1 MTEQPAPKRKRFGV
15 RTALA
20 AAGVISLAAVAT
32 ATAGILEVQSFVDD
46 LNSGQ
51 KLKVG
56 PGVLS
61 TADVGRPQTI
71 LLLGSDRRFKAG
83 RKDARSDTIMLVR
96 LDADASGTAVMNI
109 PRDLKAAI
117 PLPGGRVVTEKINA
131 TYSLGGPALTAKVVK
146 DLLGIP
152 INHVINVNFGGFR
165 KAVDYID
172 CVYADIDRRYF
183 NDNSGAAYG
192 QGYAVIDIQAGY
204 QKLCG
209 TKALD
214 YVRFRHLD
222 TDIVRSAR
230 QQDFVRQAR
239 QQYGVQQAVGNRHEL
254 AKIFSTYAQ
263 SDSSLHSV
271 DALLKLLN
279 LLAFSSGKPVVSI
292 PFPAI
297 LSNDPRNGY
306 IGVNQLELQKAVK
319 RFLGQRPAPVKR
331 NGSGAKP
338 KKQRSSGAVA
348 KANVVVNLDGARQQA
363 EALRGLGIPI
373 MAPKVI
379 PVGSRYMG
387 PEPPK
392 YPRAYV
398 MRDTEGKRQAAY
410 RIVGTTNGIGQFW
423 GIQGTSWKNPPLLD
437 GPTATK
443 TLKGGRKLLLFGD
456 GKRLRFVGFKTSKGS
471 YWVSNTLSEDLDNR
485 TMVAMAASLVPLAR

>member
-1 MTEQPAPKRKRFGV
+1 MTGQPQPKRQRFGL

-32 ATAGILEVQSFVDD
+32 ATASLLEVQSFVDD
-46 LNSGQ
+46 LNTGQ

-61 TADVGRPQTI
+61 TADVGSPQTI

-117 PLPGGRVVTEKINA
+117 PLPGGRMVTEKINA
-131 TYSLGGPALTAKVVK
+131 SYALGGPALTTKVVK
-146 DLLGIP
+146 NLLGIP
-152 INHVINVNFGGFR
+152 INHVVNVNFGGFH
-165 KAVDYID
+165 KAVDYIK
-172 CVYADIDRRYF
+172 CVYTDIDRRYF

-192 QGYAVIDIQAGY
+192 EGYAVINIQAGY

-209 TKALD
+209 AKALD

-230 QQDFVRQAR
+230 QQDFLRQAR
-239 QQYGVQQAVGNRHEL
+239 NQYGAQQAVSDRHEL
-254 AKIFSTYAQ
+254 TRIFSRYAQ

-271 DALLKLLN
+271 EALLKLFS
-279 LLAFSSGKPVVSI
+279 LLAFSSDKPVVSI

-297 LSNDPRNGY
+297 LSNDPRNAY
-306 IGVNQLELQKAVK
+306 VDVNPLELKKAVK
-319 RFLGQRPAPVKR
+319 RFLGQRPAAKR
-331 NGSGAKP
+331 KPSGAKRSRP
-338 KKQRSSGAVA
+338 KPAGGPVA
-348 KANVVVNLDGARQQA
+348 ASVVTNLDGARQQA

-373 MAPKVI
+373 LAPKVI

-387 PEPPK
+387 PTPPQ

-398 MRDTEGKRQAAY
+398 MRDSDGKRQAAY
-410 RIVGTTNGIGQFW
+410 RIVGTTSGIGQYW

-437 GPTATK
+437 SPTATK

-456 GKRLRFVGFKTSKGS
+456 GKGLRFVGFKTPNGS
-471 YWVSNTLSEDLDNR
+471 YWVSNTLTEDLDNR
-485 TMVAMAASLVPLAR
+485 TMVAMAASLVPFAR